1 MSCSDSKKSKKR
13 KSSKSGNMG
22 DVLGKECGDGEKD
35 EMPQEMC
42 SEDVREEADGAPNGD
57 EQSSQSSGELDSYE
71 LKRSDDVKVSRFCE
85 VYRLAESRLG
95 LSLQW
100 IYKQKKSCLG

>member
-35 EMPQEMC
+35 EMPQETC
-42 SEDVREEADGAPNGD
+42 SEDVREEADGAPSGD

-71 LKRSDDVKVSRFCE
+71 LKRSEEVKVSHFC
-85 VYRLAESRLG
+85 
-95 LSLQW
+95 
-100 IYKQKKSCLG
+100 

>member
-42 SEDVREEADGAPNGD
+42 GEDVREEADGAPSGD
-57 EQSSQSSGELDSYE
+57 EQSSQSSGEVDSCE
-71 LKRSDDVKVSRFCE
+71 LKRPDEVKVSRSCYS
-85 VYRLAESRLG
+85 VKSSR
-95 LSLQW
+95 
-100 IYKQKKSCLG
+100 K